1 MTDTTS
7 TAPATLAPTTA
18 KNPRKALMTG
28 LAGLVLLGGLGYGV
42 YWALVGSAHI
52 ETDNAYVN
60 ADTALVTP
68 QIAGVIQT
76 VPVRETQMV
85 KAGELLV
92 QIDPADAKLAV
103 EQAEAELARTERRV
117 KGYFATN
124 SGLSAQVEAR
134 NAEVIRAEAQLASA
148 RSDLER
154 ARIDFDRRKALS
166 SSGAVSGDELTRSRN
181 ALTQAEAATKSSE
194 AALSLAQANQRAAE
208 GSLQTNQVLT
218 ENTTVD
224 TNPEVAAA
232 RTKLSQAK
240 LTLSRTQIVAAVDG
254 VVTKKN
260 VQIGQQIAPGAN
272 LMQIVPLQ
280 SMYVDANFKE
290 VQLKKIHIG
299 QKVELYSDL
308 YGKDVVYHGKVTGLA
323 GGTGAAFA
331 LIPAQNATG
340 NWIKV
345 VQRLPVRV
353 SLDPSELKSH
363 PLRVG
368 LSMTATVDTRSN

>member
-1 MTDTTS
+1 
-7 TAPATLAPTTA
+7 
-18 KNPRKALMTG
+18 MTG